1 MVRILTLLFLMCSA
15 LSASAQQAANL
26 IADRIEISPDGVL
39 QASGAVTVWHGE
51 TRISAREI
59 SYTSS
64 GGQLKITGPIRLTD
78 GTGTVI
84 LADQA
89 AISQD
94 LSQGIISSARIILS
108 QQVQIATA
116 QISRVSSR
124 YTQAYHASATS
135 CFICKGKIPLWQI
148 RAKRIVH
155 DSVEKQLYF
164 DRAQLRVLDVP
175 VFFFPYLRL
184 PDPTLKRAT
193 GFLVPQLSTSTT
205 LGTTIRAPYFFKLG
219 NHRDLTLTPMVS
231 SRATSLGFQYR
242 QAYQT
247 GRLSFKGAISRDT
260 ILLDK
265 NRGYIFLNAGFELDQ
280 GYMLGVQVQ
289 TVSDPSYLFEYN
301 VSEIDRLESN
311 VTLNRTRR
319 YKNSEL
325 RFSNYHSLRES
336 ETNATQPTLITEGIV
351 QRRIH
356 PGSIGGVLDLETSFL
371 VSYRSSS
378 KDTDGSDADSD
389 VDGYDTARLSFLA
402 DWHRDWTSQNGIV
415 LDVDSEIETSQYIVR
430 QNQTFDPNTTRLRA
444 TSAIGLQWPLSRR
457 LQDGGLQLI
466 EPRIQLV
473 GLTGQ
478 VQDIPNQDS
487 TRVEFDEG
495 NLFRFNRAPGFDQT
509 ETGARLNIGVSGSNR
524 YVSSTTIGW
533 QVGRVYRQDN
543 LNKFSSTSG
552 LSGSVSDWLLV
563 GSLETASGI
572 ELITRALLKEAGDV
586 NKTEARIKWQN
597 DIQKIAATYVGLSAD
612 SLEDRATSLS
622 SLALDW
628 QYNFT
633 PNWRSTSGF
642 QFDST
647 IGKLSKLGFGLRYA
661 NECMNIDFSAS
672 RRFSTSTTLKEK
684 TEFGLSVDLTG
695 FSSGVRKA
703 PKSRQCGS

>member
-1 MVRILTLLFLMCSA
+1 MVRILTVLFLMCSA
-15 LSASAQQAANL
+15 LGASAQQAVNL

-51 TRISAREI
+51 TQISAREI

-64 GGQLKITGPIRLTD
+64 AGQLTITGPIHLTD

-89 AISQD
+89 AMSQD
-94 LSQGIISSARIILS
+94 LSQGIISSARVILS

-155 DSVEKQLYF
+155 DSIEKQLYF

-175 VFFFPYLRL
+175 VLFFPYLRL

-205 LGTTIRAPYFFKLG
+205 LGTAIRTPYFFKLG
-219 NHRDLTLTPMVS
+219 DYRDLTMIPMVS
-231 SRATSLGFQYR
+231 PRTTSLGFRYR

-247 GRLSFKGAISRDT
+247 GRLGLEGAISRDT
-260 ILLDK
+260 ILPNK
-265 NRGYIFLNAGFELDQ
+265 NRGYLFANSRFELDR

-289 TVSDPSYLFEYN
+289 TVSDPSYLFEYH
-301 VSEIDRLESN
+301 VSDIDRLESN
-311 VTLNRTRR
+311 FTLDRTRR

-325 RFSNYHSLRES
+325 RFSNYHSLRDS
-336 ETNATQPTLITEGIV
+336 DNNATQPTLVTEGIV
-351 QRRIH
+351 QRRVH

-371 VSYRSSS
+371 TSFRY
-378 KDTDGSDADSD
+378 SDVD

-415 LDVDSEIETSQYIVR
+415 LDVDSEIETSQYNVA
-430 QNQTFDPNTTRLRA
+430 QYQSVSQNTTRFSA
-444 TSAIGLQWPLSRR
+444 ASAIGLRWPLSRR

-473 GLTGQ
+473 GLADQ
-478 VQDIPNQDS
+478 AQNILNQDS

-552 LSGSVSDWLLV
+552 LSGSISDWLLV

-572 ELITRALLKEAGDV
+572 ELITRALLKDAGDV

-622 SLALDW
+622 SLALNW

-647 IGKLSKLGFGLRYA
+647 IGKLSKLDFGLRYA
-661 NECMNIDFSAS
+661 NECVNIYFSAS
-672 RRFSTSTTLKEK
+672 RRFSTSTTLTEK
-684 TEFGLSVDLTG
+684 TEFGLSVNLTG

>member
-39 QASGAVTVWHGE
+39 KASGAVTVWHGG

-64 GGQLKITGPIRLTD
+64 GGRLKITGPIRLTD

-124 YTQAYHASATS
+124 YTQAYNASATS
-135 CFICKGKIPLWQI
+135 CFICKGEIPLWQI

-164 DRAQLRVLDVP
+164 DRAQLRVLDMP

-205 LGTTIRAPYFFKLG
+205 LGTIIQAPYFFKLG

-231 SRATSLGFQYR
+231 SSVTSLGFRYR

-247 GRLSFKGAISRDT
+247 GRLSFKGAILRDT

-265 NRGYIFLNAGFELDQ
+265 NRGYIFSNAEFELDQ
-280 GYMLGVQVQ
+280 AYMLGVQVQ

-311 VTLNRTRR
+311 ITLNRTQR

-336 ETNATQPTLITEGIV
+336 ETNATQPTLVTEGIV

-356 PGSIGGVLDLETSFL
+356 PSSIGGVLDLETSFL

-378 KDTDGSDADSD
+378 KDT
-389 VDGYDTARLSFLA
+389 DGYDTARLSFLA

-415 LDVDSEIETSQYIVR
+415 LDVASEIETSQYIVR
-430 QNQTFDPNTTRLRA
+430 QNQNFDPNTTRLRA
-444 TSAIGLQWPLSRR
+444 TSAVGLQWPLSRR

-466 EPRIQLV
+466 EPRIQLA

-495 NLFRFNRAPGFDQT
+495 NLFQFNRAPGFDQI

-572 ELITRALLKEAGDV
+572 ELITRALLKDAGDV

-622 SLALDW
+622 SLALNW

-633 PNWRSTSGF
+633 PNWRSTSEF

-647 IGKLSKLGFGLRYA
+647 IGKFSKLDFGVRYA
-661 NECMNIDFSAS
+661 NECVNINFSAS
-672 RRFSTSTTLKEK
+672 RRFSTSTRLTKQ

-695 FSSGVRKA
+695 FSSGVRKTT
-703 PKSRQCGS
+703 KSRLCGS

>member
-1 MVRILTLLFLMCSA
+1 MVRILTVLFLMCSA
-15 LSASAQQAANL
+15 LGASAQQAVNL

-51 TRISAREI
+51 TQISAREI

-64 GGQLKITGPIRLTD
+64 GGQLKITGPIHLTD

-89 AISQD
+89 AMSQD
-94 LSQGIISSARIILS
+94 LSQGIISSARVILS

-135 CFICKGKIPLWQI
+135 CLICKGKIPLWQI
-148 RAKRIVH
+148 RAKRSVH
-155 DSVEKQLYF
+155 DSIEKQLYF

-175 VFFFPYLRL
+175 VLFFPYLRL

-205 LGTTIRAPYFFKLG
+205 LGTAIRTPYFFKLG
-219 NHRDLTLTPMVS
+219 DYRDLTMIPMVS
-231 SRATSLGFQYR
+231 PRTTSLGFRYR

-247 GRLSFKGAISRDT
+247 GRLGLEGAISRDT
-260 ILLDK
+260 ILPNK
-265 NRGYIFLNAGFELDQ
+265 NRGYLFANSRFELDR

-289 TVSDPSYLFEYN
+289 TVSDPSYLFEYH
-301 VSEIDRLESN
+301 VSDIDRLESN
-311 VTLNRTRR
+311 FTLDRTRR

-325 RFSNYHSLRES
+325 RFSNYHSLRDS
-336 ETNATQPTLITEGIV
+336 DNNATQPTLVTEGIV
-351 QRRIH
+351 QRRVH

-371 VSYRSSS
+371 TSFRY
-378 KDTDGSDADSD
+378 SDVD

-415 LDVDSEIETSQYIVR
+415 LDVDSEIETSQYNVA
-430 QNQTFDPNTTRLRA
+430 QYQSVSQNTTRFSA
-444 TSAIGLQWPLSRR
+444 ASAIGLRWPLSRR

-473 GLTGQ
+473 GLADQ
-478 VQDIPNQDS
+478 AQNILNQDS

-552 LSGSVSDWLLV
+552 LSGSISDWLFV

-572 ELITRALLKEAGDV
+572 ELITRALLKNAGDV
-586 NKTEARIKWQN
+586 NKIEARIKWQN

-622 SLALDW
+622 SLALNW

-633 PNWRSTSGF
+633 PNWRSTSEF

-647 IGKLSKLGFGLRYA
+647 IGKFSKLDFGVRYA
-661 NECMNIDFSAS
+661 NECVNINFSAS
-672 RRFSTSTTLKEK
+672 RRFSTSTRLTKQ

-695 FSSGVRKA
+695 FSSGVRKTT
-703 PKSRQCGS
+703 KSRLCGS

>member
-1 MVRILTLLFLMCSA
+1 MVRILTVLFLMCSA
-15 LSASAQQAANL
+15 LGASAQQAVNL

-51 TRISAREI
+51 TQISAREI

-64 GGQLKITGPIRLTD
+64 AGQLTITGPIHLTD

-89 AISQD
+89 AMSQD
-94 LSQGIISSARIILS
+94 LSQGIISSARVILS

-155 DSVEKQLYF
+155 DSIEKQLYF

-175 VFFFPYLRL
+175 VLFFPYLRL

-205 LGTTIRAPYFFKLG
+205 LGTAIRTPYFFKLG
-219 NHRDLTLTPMVS
+219 DYRDLTMIPMVS
-231 SRATSLGFQYR
+231 PRTTSLGFRYR

-247 GRLSFKGAISRDT
+247 GRLGLEGAISRDT
-260 ILLDK
+260 ILPNK
-265 NRGYIFLNAGFELDQ
+265 NRGYLFANSRFELDR

-289 TVSDPSYLFEYN
+289 TVSDPSYLFEYH
-301 VSEIDRLESN
+301 VSDIDRLESN
-311 VTLNRTRR
+311 FTLDRTRR

-325 RFSNYHSLRES
+325 RFSNYHSLRDS
-336 ETNATQPTLITEGIV
+336 DNNATQPTLVTEGIV
-351 QRRIH
+351 QRRVH

-371 VSYRSSS
+371 TSFRY
-378 KDTDGSDADSD
+378 SDVD

-415 LDVDSEIETSQYIVR
+415 LDVDSEIETSQYNIAQYQSVS
-430 QNQTFDPNTTRLRA
+430 QNTTRFSA
-444 TSAIGLQWPLSRR
+444 ASAIGLRWPLSRR

-473 GLTGQ
+473 GLADQ
-478 VQDIPNQDS
+478 AQNILNQDS

-552 LSGSVSDWLLV
+552 LSGSISDWLLV

-572 ELITRALLKEAGDV
+572 ELITRALLKDAGDV

-622 SLALDW
+622 SLALNW

-647 IGKLSKLGFGLRYA
+647 IGKLSKLDFGLRYA
-661 NECMNIDFSAS
+661 NECVNIYFSAS
-672 RRFSTSTTLKEK
+672 RRFSTSTTLTEK
-684 TEFGLSVDLTG
+684 TEFGLSVNLTG

>member
-1 MVRILTLLFLMCSA
+1 MVRILTVLFLMCSA
-15 LSASAQQAANL
+15 LGASAQQAVNL

-51 TRISAREI
+51 TQISAREI

-64 GGQLKITGPIRLTD
+64 AGQLTITGPIHLTD

-89 AISQD
+89 AMSQD
-94 LSQGIISSARIILS
+94 LSQGIISSARVILS

-155 DSVEKQLYF
+155 DSIEKQLYF

-175 VFFFPYLRL
+175 VLFFPYLRL

-205 LGTTIRAPYFFKLG
+205 LGTAIRTPYFFKLG
-219 NHRDLTLTPMVS
+219 DYRDLTMIPMVS
-231 SRATSLGFQYR
+231 PRTTSLGFRYR

-247 GRLSFKGAISRDT
+247 GRLGLEGAISRDT
-260 ILLDK
+260 ILPNK
-265 NRGYIFLNAGFELDQ
+265 NRGYLFANSRFELDR

-289 TVSDPSYLFEYN
+289 TVSDPSYLFEYH
-301 VSEIDRLESN
+301 VSDIDRLESN
-311 VTLNRTRR
+311 FTLDRTRR

-325 RFSNYHSLRES
+325 RFSNYHSLRDS
-336 ETNATQPTLITEGIV
+336 DNNATQPTLVTEGIV
-351 QRRIH
+351 QRRVH

-371 VSYRSSS
+371 TSFRY
-378 KDTDGSDADSD
+378 SDVD

-415 LDVDSEIETSQYIVR
+415 LDVDSEIETSQYNVA
-430 QNQTFDPNTTRLRA
+430 QYQSVSQNTTRFSA
-444 TSAIGLQWPLSRR
+444 ASAIGLRWPLSRR

-473 GLTGQ
+473 GLADQ
-478 VQDIPNQDS
+478 AQNILNQDS

-509 ETGARLNIGVSGSNR
+509 ETGARLNIGASGSNR

-552 LSGSVSDWLLV
+552 LSGSISDWLFV

-572 ELITRALLKEAGDV
+572 ELITRALLKNAGDV
-586 NKTEARIKWQN
+586 NKIEARIKWQN

-622 SLALDW
+622 SLALNW

-647 IGKLSKLGFGLRYA
+647 IGKLSKLDFGLRYA
-661 NECMNIDFSAS
+661 NECVNIYFSAS
-672 RRFSTSTTLKEK
+672 RRFSTSTTLTEK
-684 TEFGLSVDLTG
+684 TEFGLSVNLTG